1 MTKVHAR
8 SKRSKQP
15 AGKSPKPGTTAA
27 DRRLL
32 AKAAKEAAEGLDA
45 PADVTLTK
53 RAIYRILCGAV
64 DTLVVESTNMRAI
77 AESLRESDSLI
88 SFGEDIDLQASAAV
102 VKAHAHGLLES
113 VMRVAA
119 KAERIATMA
128 DVRASA
134 GAA

>member
-1 MTKVHAR
+1 MNKVHAR

-15 AGKSPKPGTTAA
+15 ARRAPKPGTTAA

-32 AKAAKEAAEGLDA
+32 AKAAKAAAESLDA

-53 RAIYRILCGAV
+53 RAIYLILCGAV
-64 DTLVVESTNMRAI
+64 DALVVESNNMLGV
-77 AESLRESDSLI
+77 AESLRESHSLSVDGDS
-88 SFGEDIDLQASAAV
+88 DQLQAIAGV
-102 VKAHAHGLLES
+102 VKSHAHGLLES

-119 KAERIATMA
+119 KAERFATMA

-134 GAA
+134 GAE